1 MNSRKE
7 KLNSLILFF
16 LALISHLPFLWA
28 GYGKEEDAWAQALNA
43 RIIWETGVYEVS
55 RLPGHPIYE
64 FLLAGLWP
72 IQHSYFFFNS
82 LSAIA
87 TALAVMFFFRIATRL
102 DLKNP
107 FTLSL
112 AFAFVPV
119 FYIAGHYTIDYNF
132 ALCFLLASFLLL
144 LEKKYI
150 WAGILIG
157 IATGFRISSSGF
169 LVALPLLLLSRD
181 LNLKPWIKFWVAG
194 LAVSIIAFL
203 PPLFTYGLAFLD
215 FHKPPFPG
223 WANVHYKLT
232 LAVWGLPLLLLI
244 FWLILKVLSRK
255 EKRFRLQEDL
265 ISERRLWLGT
275 FFIFFM
281 QMSVFARLPFKAEF
295 FIPAVPFLLMLLAVY
310 LRRYQVRLLAGA
322 AVVSSF
328 LLGFDYADPYRGGT
342 PSPLAI
348 TFQAGGKEIFL
359 DPLQG
364 PAILDYQ
371 KRQNKSQLVEEV
383 LQWEKQRQ
391 EKAWVIAGWYWP
403 EIMLK
408 TDEDS
413 LVKFDYYS
421 TEEELQQAQEAGREI
436 FYLPEMDEVNAK
448 LQAHYL
454 ADSLGK
460 PLP

>member
-43 RIIWETGVYEVS
+43 KIIWESGVYEVS

-72 IQHSYFFFNS
+72 INHSYFFFNF
-82 LSAIA
+82 LSATA
-87 TALAVMFFFRIATRL
+87 TALAVMFFFRIALRL

-119 FYIAGHYTIDYNF
+119 FFVAGNYTIDYNF
-132 ALCFLLASFLLL
+132 ALCFLLASLLLL
-144 LEKKYI
+144 LEKKYL

-157 IATGFRISSSGF
+157 LATGFRISSFGF
-169 LVALPLLLLSRD
+169 LVAYPLFFLPKDMKLR
-181 LNLKPWIKFWVAG
+181 PWLRFWVAG
-194 LAVSIIAFL
+194 VAVSLVAFL
-203 PPLFTYGLAFLD
+203 PPFLTYGMAFLD

-223 WANVHYKLT
+223 WENVLYKLSFG
-232 LAVWGLPLLLLI
+232 VWGIPLLLMAAGL
-244 FWLILKVLSRK
+244 VLRVLGRK
-255 EKRFRLQEDL
+255 EKRFRLQENL
-265 ISERRLWLGT
+265 ISEQNLWAGSI
-275 FFIFFM
+275 FILLMQLAIFM
-281 QMSVFARLPFKAEF
+281 RLPFKGEF
-295 FIPAVPFLLMLLAVY
+295 FIPAIPFLIMLLAVY

-322 AVVSSF
+322 AVISSLF
-328 LLGFDYADPYRGGT
+328 FGFDYADPYRGGT
-342 PSPLAI
+342 ASPFAI
-348 TFQAGGKEIFL
+348 SFEAGGKEIFL

-364 PAILDYQ
+364 PAILDLQ
-371 KRQNKSQLVEEV
+371 KRQNKSQLVEQV
-383 LQWEKQRQ
+383 LQWKSQLQ
-391 EKAWVIAGWYWP
+391 QKAWVIAGWYWP

-408 TDEDS
+408 TGEDS

-421 TEEELQQAQEAGREI
+421 TEEELKQAQEAGREI
-436 FYLPEMDEVNAK
+436 FYLPEINQVNAK

-460 PLP
+460 PIP